1 MPLQGVEALRG
12 QALVSGG
19 KTAKGTSFEDFLSN
33 IIQDLD
39 KTQKQAD
46 DSIRKLASGQPTSI
60 QDVVLKLE
68 EADLTFRL
76 MKEVRDKL
84 IAAYKEVMAMNG

>member
-1 MPLQGVEALRG
+1 
-12 QALVSGG
+12 
-19 KTAKGTSFEDFLSN
+19 
-33 IIQDLD
+33 
-39 KTQKQAD
+39 
-46 DSIRKLASGQPTSI
+46 
-60 QDVVLKLE
+60 VVLKLE